1 MPLVFRPLDSAA
13 ARSVGG
19 LFVARWAL
27 EVVWGGRWIGARTA
41 WRDSPKYTQHIP
53 IRARAQT
60 SLTRLKK
67 VNMHRVE
74 AGVGV
79 GQAGGAKGNSAEGR
93 KRVVRKRRRAVPGIE
108 PGTSRTL
115 SENHTP
121 RPLSRLLR
129 C

>member
-1 MPLVFRPLDSAA
+1 MGVVLHIERLNDRKYRVRPSA
-13 ARSVGG
+13 R
-19 LFVARWAL
+19 
-27 EVVWGGRWIGARTA
+27 
-41 WRDSPKYTQHIP
+41 KYTQHIP

-93 KRVVRKRRRAVPGIE
+93 KRVVRKRRMAVPGIE

-115 SENHTP
+115 SENHTTRLNSR
-121 RPLSRLLR
+121 RPAQVTLR
-129 C
+129 CGSPGATHSV